1 MTDEG
6 GERFHPPEG
15 HSPWWR
21 TLWSREPRGRSDRH
35 IRQEQAFRRELLLAL
50 PRLRG
55 HAMALTGAPDRA
67 DDLVQDTCERAL
79 ARWRQYSGEGPL
91 AAWLLRI
98 LHNRWHDRLRAEAV
112 RAAEP
117 LVEDG
122 SATSVPSSAQ
132 DGAELAQ
139 ILRAIA
145 GLAADQRAALLLDIA
160 HEAPN
165 SLESG
170 LLKRLGSEMPVPDLG
185 RHGLSL
191 LGALLLVERA
201 QRLAQI
207 FYRDRQGG
215 LISLLIALDA
225 ASDATPSP
233 LRIGDTLVLS
243 WREGGRA
250 YALVGEPEQER
261 LSALATRVA
270 EQSRR

>member
-6 GERFHPPEG
+6 GERFHPPER

-112 RAAEP
+112 RASEP

-132 DGAELAQ
+132 DGAE
-139 ILRAIA
+139 
-145 GLAADQRAALLLDIA
+145 
-160 HEAPN
+160 
-165 SLESG
+165 SLSG
-170 LLKRLGSEMPVPDLG
+170 TPPRGPCCWISPMKRLTRWNPVCSSGSGVRCLSPIWADTASPCSGHSYWWSG
-185 RHGLSL
+185 RSDSP
-191 LGALLLVERA
+191 R
-201 QRLAQI
+201 
-207 FYRDRQGG
+207 
-215 LISLLIALDA
+215 SSIA
-225 ASDATPSP
+225 
-233 LRIGDTLVLS
+233 IGKA
-243 WREGGRA
+243 G
-250 YALVGEPEQER
+250 
-261 LSALATRVA
+261 
-270 EQSRR
+270 